1 MTSTLFS
8 LFVFC
13 IICSSLLIIAFR
25 PAWEEW
31 RRPTDSKPLP
41 VSPNYSSEIDHF
53 ASRFRAIALAMIDK
67 NGRAPDQKFAFVPRD
82 PDQFDWTKSPLPL
95 MSTQSIKTRN
105 AVRCKVPLFVDGNM
119 ESSGGDSFKAIY
131 VQGTLSLGS
140 NSRILEWAHA
150 DADVVFGASCNAPRR
165 MSSTVAVNLDDGCS
179 FERISAPIV
188 RFGARLPIEPRNGDA
203 DLVEETFAS
212 VPQAIRRTDSLYM
225 IKGDCDLPAGKT
237 YRGSLVV
244 TGYLSIGAGTR
255 IIGDV
260 KARMGIVVGAGAVI
274 GGSLICEKKI
284 QILEQACIKGPVISE
299 TVILIGACSR
309 IGIPEIPTTLSAKNI
324 IAESGV
330 VAHGTVWATELG
342 VVWSI

>member
-1 MTSTLFS
+1 
-8 LFVFC
+8 
-13 IICSSLLIIAFR
+13 
-25 PAWEEW
+25 
-31 RRPTDSKPLP
+31 
-41 VSPNYSSEIDHF
+41 
-53 ASRFRAIALAMIDK
+53 
-67 NGRAPDQKFAFVPRD
+67 
-82 PDQFDWTKSPLPL
+82 
-95 MSTQSIKTRN
+95 
-105 AVRCKVPLFVDGNM
+105 
-119 ESSGGDSFKAIY
+119 
-131 VQGTLSLGS
+131 
-140 NSRILEWAHA
+140 
-150 DADVVFGASCNAPRR
+150 
-165 MSSTVAVNLDDGCS
+165 
-179 FERISAPIV
+179 
-188 RFGARLPIEPRNGDA
+188 
-203 DLVEETFAS
+203 
-212 VPQAIRRTDSLYM
+212 M